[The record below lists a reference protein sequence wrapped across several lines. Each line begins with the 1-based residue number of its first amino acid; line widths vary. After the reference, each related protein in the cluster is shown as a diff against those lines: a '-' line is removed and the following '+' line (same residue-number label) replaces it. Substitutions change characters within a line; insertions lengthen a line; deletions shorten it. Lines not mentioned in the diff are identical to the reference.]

1 MSKRV
6 PQADQFLDP
15 PRGLA
20 DHPLDDLRIA
30 ERAAG
35 LERVGHVVLEA
46 VFRIDH
52 AGDAALGIGAV
63 GDSAGRPW

>member
-6 PQADQFLDP
+6 PHADKLLDP

-20 DHPLDDLRIA
+20 DHLPDDLRIA

-46 VFRIDH
+46 VLRIDH
-52 AGDAALGIGAV
+52 ARDAALGEGAV
-63 GDSAGRPW
+63 RNSAGRPW